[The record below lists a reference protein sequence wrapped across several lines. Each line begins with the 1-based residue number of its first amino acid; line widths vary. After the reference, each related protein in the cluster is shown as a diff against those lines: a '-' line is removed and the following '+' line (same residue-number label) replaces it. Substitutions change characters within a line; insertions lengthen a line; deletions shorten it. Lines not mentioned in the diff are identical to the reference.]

1 MDYQSTTPV
10 DPRVADIINIEMREG
25 FGNPH
30 SKSHSF
36 GWTAEEKVEIAAKP
50 IEEKVVKKEGS
61 IEHQTLD

>member
-1 MDYQSTTPV
+1 MSIKLPIYMDYQSTTPV

-36 GWTAEEKVEIAAKP
+36 GWTAEEKICLLYTSDAAD
-50 IEEKVVKKEGS
+50 E
-61 IEHQTLD
+61 